1 MNWEVEKLKAKGMRI
16 KMLMIL
22 TFQLPLIKMGSNSLL
37 KKKKRWGPIE
47 CGSIKR
53 KIRTSTLI
61 FVFRIYIC
69 WELRPPPPSRLRR
82 CVRSFALYRCIMVW
96 DRDTYIYIYIY
107 IYTSLI
113 TCTSAMKLFFLAKK
127 ICVFILRI

>member
-22 TFQLPLIKMGSNSLL
+22 TFQLPLIKMGSN
-37 KKKKRWGPIE
+37 RVWIN
-47 CGSIKR
+47 IKR

-69 WELRPPPPSRLRR
+69 WELRPPPPSLLRR
-82 CVRSFALYRCIMVW
+82 CVRSFVLCTCIMVW
-96 DRDTYIYIYIY
+96 YIYIYISSVRTKY
-107 IYTSLI
+107 LFIYFWRIECKTSLLFYFI
-113 TCTSAMKLFFLAKK
+113 FVVEETMKW
-127 ICVFILRI
+127 CNE